1 MAPIPP
7 APDGKIPVVK
17 AARRIRKKPARKVL
31 TDAPKEKSRKSKLI
45 AVAKLAKKV
54 ALAESEAI
62 KSKKLARD
70 NSKKEKK
77 DTQ

>member
-7 APDGKIPVVK
+7 APDGEIPVVK
-17 AARRIRKKPARKVL
+17 ATRRIRKKPARKVL

-70 NSKKEKK
+70 NSKKERK